1 MRLAAQAA
9 LQQVAAQE
17 NQDAL
22 LQHHLHHHAHPLHA
36 QQVPPHVHKYN
47 VGMRSKAIGDQSDHL
62 TMDGQQQQDAV
73 PKAGGE
79 SEDESSDGTT
89 TQRVD
94 SGVFSTYRCDACDV
108 CEADAC
114 VQRAPRAPRVPRKSP
129 VRR

>member
-79 SEDESSDGTT
+79 SEALKEGKH
-89 TQRVD
+89 
-94 SGVFSTYRCDACDV
+94 
-108 CEADAC
+108 AC
-114 VQRAPRAPRVPRKSP
+114 VFQCIQVHMRARMHGRSERADVQRSV
-129 VRR
+129 